1 MKIMKTLLIAGLVS
15 IMTITCAFAS
25 EVEAVPDDSE
35 TEYSQEEIQTAVQ
48 DNTDISQE
56 SLTENTEEA
65 TVKKG
70 MVTVDILNVRSG
82 PSTDTEKLGK
92 LSLGAIVE
100 IQSEIEDWYEI
111 SFESN
116 TAYICAEYVR
126 SIDCTLIDSQDAGAV
141 IADYVKL
148 YLGTPY
154 ASGGNTPSG
163 FDCSGYVQYV
173 MSNFGIMM
181 PRSSTEQY
189 SVGVRVDKSELMP
202 GDLVYFKYSPSSNQ
216 LSHVGIYVGD
226 GNFIHSP
233 VPGQAVKISP
243 LNTGYFSYYYY
254 GATRVLQ

>member
-1 MKIMKTLLIAGLVS
+1 MKIVKTLLIAGLVS
-15 IMTITCAFAS
+15 IMTITSAFAS
-25 EVEAVPDDSE
+25 EVEAAQDDSE
-35 TEYSQEEIQTAVQ
+35 TESNQVEIQAEVQ
-48 DNTDISQE
+48 DNEDISQGI
-56 SLTENTEEA
+56 LADITEESD
-65 TVKKG
+65 VKKV

-92 LSLGAIVE
+92 LSLGEIVE
-100 IQSEIEDWYEI
+100 IQSETEEWYEI

-116 TAYICAEYVR
+116 VAYICAEYVKI
-126 SIDCTLIDSQDAGAV
+126 IDCALIDSYDGDAIV
-141 IADYVKL
+141 DYAKL

-163 FDCSGYVQYV
+163 FDCSGFVQYV
-173 MSNFGIMM
+173 MSDFGVVM

-189 SVGVRVDKSELMP
+189 SIGVRVDKSELLP
-202 GDLVYFKYSPSSNQ
+202 GDLVYFKYSPGSNQ

-233 VPGQAVKISP
+233 VPGQAVKISS